1 MFAQVV
7 HDPLE
12 VGPPFRRHRS
22 EFTGVDIVTVP
33 VALTA
38 PTNSTHVSEVFLL
51 HLFHTQFRADVNLPS
66 PVNIENS
73 EPYLDVD
80 FNSNIYPIENKI
92 MYH

>member
-12 VGPPFRRHRS
+12 VGPPFRRHGS

-66 PVNIENS
+66 PVNIGNS
-73 EPYLDVD
+73 EPYLDVV
-80 FNSNIYPIENKI
+80 I
-92 MYH
+92 